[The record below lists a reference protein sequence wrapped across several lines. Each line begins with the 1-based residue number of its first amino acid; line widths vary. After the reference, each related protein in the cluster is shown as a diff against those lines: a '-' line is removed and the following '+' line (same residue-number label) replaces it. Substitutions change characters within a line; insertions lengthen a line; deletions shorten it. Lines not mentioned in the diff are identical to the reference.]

1 MKGGIKMSTKKSLF
15 AGLSLIASLSLT
27 SLINN
32 TASQVPQADNEVI
45 EKKDG
50 EIHPV
55 TDVVN
60 QVTIKKESDKQFEE
74 TSWIKT
80 DGNINLKDTEK
91 LF

>member
-1 MKGGIKMSTKKSLF
+1 MSTKKSLF